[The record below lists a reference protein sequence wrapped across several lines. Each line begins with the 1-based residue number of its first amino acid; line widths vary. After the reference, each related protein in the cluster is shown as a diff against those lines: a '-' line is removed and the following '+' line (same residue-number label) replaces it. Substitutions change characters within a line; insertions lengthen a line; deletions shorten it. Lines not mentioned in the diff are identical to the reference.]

1 MRQAKN
7 DRRSRRTRQLLMQ
20 AMVELIRAKPYDHI
34 TVQEITDR
42 ADVGRSTFYAHF
54 THKDDLLVDGVHRM
68 LDHLDTAIDT
78 AAPGRLL
85 YPTQALFHHIGAQG
99 ELYQTMARGPSLGIF
114 ITALQDQLTVLFTDR
129 LAARVPSG
137 ATTAVPPALLAAMI
151 AGMLVTAI
159 RTWVENGLNGSAES
173 IDRAFHI
180 AAGPAIRAGLR
191 PTDNGS
197 PAA

>member
-1 MRQAKN
+1 
-7 DRRSRRTRQLLMQ
+7 
-20 AMVELIRAKPYDHI
+20 MVELIRAEPYDHI

-68 LDHLDTAIDT
+68 LDHLDTAI
-78 AAPGRLL
+78 G
-85 YPTQALFHHIGAQG
+85 
-99 ELYQTMARGPSLGIF
+99 
-114 ITALQDQLTVLFTDR
+114 TV
-129 LAARVPSG
+129 
-137 ATTAVPPALLAAMI
+137 